1 MVVARKVVP
10 APTAAKVPTAV
21 KVPTAPTAAKV
32 PTGFTQVG
40 GPSETTYP
48 KYALTPAGTVLVEDG
63 VYLGAV
69 ESRFGG
75 YGYPFRMKNGARVHL
90 NSAGQLALRME
101 GIEAGTHCHIVYC
114 GTEVLKKGA
123 YKGEECHQFQVSVG
137 GVEVGAIAPTVH
149 AAEDLDI
156 SL

>member
-1 MVVARKVVP
+1 MATAKKVVS
-10 APTAAKVPTAV
+10 KAV
-21 KVPTAPTAAKV
+21 NVAAPTAAKV

-40 GPSETTYP
+40 GPADTTYP
-48 KYALTPAGTVLVEDG
+48 KYALTPAGTVLVDDG

-75 YGYPFRMKNGARVHL
+75 YGYPFRMKDGTRIHL

-101 GIEAGTHCHIVYC
+101 SVEAGTHCHIVYC
-114 GTEVLKKGA
+114 GTEVLKKGTF
-123 YKGEECHQFQVSVG
+123 KGKDCHQFQVSVG
-137 GVEVGAIAPTVH
+137 GVEVGAVTSAPQH
-149 AAEDLDI
+149 IAEDLDI

>member
-1 MVVARKVVP
+1 MAAARKV
-10 APTAAKVPTAV
+10 PTAAKVPAV
-21 KVPTAPTAAKV
+21 PTAAKV
-32 PTGFTQVG
+32 PTGFTTVG
-40 GPSETTYP
+40 GVGDTTYP
-48 KYALTPAGTVLVEDG
+48 KYASTPVGTVLINDG

-75 YGYPFRMKNGARVHL
+75 YGYPFRMNDGTRIHL
-90 NSAGQLALRME
+90 NSAGQLAMRMAE
-101 GIEAGTHCHIVYC
+101 IEAGTHCHIVYQ
-114 GTEVLKKGA
+114 GTETLKKGA
-123 YKGEECHQFQVSVG
+123 FKGKDCHQFQVSVG